1 MSKQVAP
8 LLLISIQLL
17 QLLHLSLQVQSS
29 AVHYVKAEGG
39 EPCPTATPSTSLC
52 QQLDFY
58 MANASFYFAS
68 NTTLYF
74 FRGEHVMLQSMMA
87 VSVSNLTL
95 QGLGSI
101 DHDEYGVLPSTVI
114 SCSGPHSLVLLH
126 SSDITIIGLT
136 IKDCGG
142 FLDVT
147 NMDILQQY
155 FGFLSSQNS
164 ILYYFNS
171 PVALGFIEVV
181 GLDISEVSIQ
191 NSTGYGL
198 LAINALDANIADC
211 SFAKNN
217 IHCANGDFDTD
228 TNCYFGGNIAMLYTN
243 LFDCASLAGGIYE
256 LNILHTNISLG
267 YSQHMPNSS
276 VHYSSGLNINLGHS
290 PVYGMDVVL
299 YSVVAYGNTAAF
311 GGNVAFTVT
320 SLVTYYTLTINNFKS
335 NHSNMVHPSR
345 PIQIIYSGGL
355 LLNLG
360 EFCFTTYQMCGEP
373 QMKYPTATI
382 SILNAG
388 LSKNYGG
395 FYSGGLNIIKHTN
408 LLFREEDNIAIRNAT
423 FAYNIGY
430 FGIGIHVFVNGF
442 IVNTPT
448 SFLLQNITVIGSMR
462 THAPFNN
469 SEFGSSAI
477 LFVSATNIT
486 IEGIRVLH
494 NEGTGFVL
502 IESLLVLKGINN
514 LIKSNHGNFGGG
526 MSMRGNTNILFD
538 LPAEVRFVDNH
549 AESKGGAIFITKSI
563 FPRRIICSFDILSPD
578 INQIKDSGF
587 YFTNNTAKI
596 AGSILYG
603 GNIDTCVQSI
613 RYFGS
618 ASLFNQLYHVVEH
631 DENDISMISSNPI
644 NVCFCS
650 EDGVPDCSIDAIDR
664 VGLPGSNVV
673 VSIAIVGQRSGT
685 TPGTLQVE
693 EFVDDVK
700 VNEYFESYNDS
711 ICHDYTHFLR
721 LQQNTSTVNTPLI
734 KSSTTLILS
743 AVISRLT
750 SIHQSFQVRLI
761 MVKIATIKCPLG
773 FELSQSLGVCDCN
786 RIFQDQ
792 YLQPECNII
801 TEEISRDGDA
811 WLGYDEDR
819 DCLIGHDECPFDY
832 CDTSMVTFTMNNTDP
847 QCNLNRQGLLCGECE
862 EGLTL
867 LLGSNRCG
875 ECSNSHLALL
885 LLFMLAG
892 IALVALIIVLNL
904 TVSQGTIND
913 LIFVANVVVLAE
925 PHFFPHGPIPVLSQ
939 FISWINLDF
948 GIETCFFVGLN
959 GYYKVWLQYVFP
971 FYIWLVI
978 VAMIYLAKYRHFS
991 RLLGHQAIQVL
1002 STLLLLSYMKII
1014 RTITLSLHSITINC
1028 GDGTLPLAWYV
1039 DPNVKYFSIKYSIQ
1053 FGFSILVLVF
1063 LVLPYTI
1070 LLLFNPII
1078 ERHASNVF
1086 KSRRL
1091 QKQFQAVWQRLKPFV
1106 DAYNGPYK
1114 DETRYW
1120 TGLLLL
1126 LRLLI
1131 VIVIAFSMQKIVS
1144 PTILFLLVILFAIS
1158 MSAGGIYK
1166 NRYCNILGSWYLL
1179 LLAVMSYAVV
1189 IGHAYIGTIVGL
1201 SLTLLTFICV
1211 LIYHIYLRV
1220 NKNGCI
1226 TNFINT
1232 PPLSNTSDPGAVT
1245 TLNATNSIATAKSGR
1260 ASKGLNNNNTSME
1273 LYCRRESLIFDDRDY
1288 SVETFITATGTGA
1301 TTSVKPAE

>member
-1 MSKQVAP
+1 MLYTEKSMPA
-8 LLLISIQLL
+8 LLFIIL

-39 EPCPTATPSTSLC
+39 EPCPTAIPSTSLC

-74 FRGEHVMLQSMMA
+74 LRGEHVMLQSMVA

-101 DHDEYGVLPSTVI
+101 DHDEYGVLPSAVI
-114 SCSGPHSLVLLH
+114 SCTTPHSLVFLH
-126 SSDITIIGLT
+126 SSDITVTWLT
-136 IKDCGG
+136 IKDCGR

-147 NMDILQQY
+147 NTNILQQY
-155 FGFLSSQNS
+155 FDFLSSQNNT
-164 ILYYFNS
+164 LYFSS
-171 PVALGFIEVV
+171 PLALGFIEVV
-181 GLDISEVSIQ
+181 GLDITEVSIQ

-198 LAINALDANIADC
+198 LAINALDANIVDC

-217 IHCANGDFDTD
+217 INCANGDFDTD
-228 TNCYFGGNIAMLYTN
+228 TNCYFGGNVAMHYTN

-267 YSQHMPNSS
+267 YSHHMPNSS
-276 VHYSSGLNINLGHS
+276 VHYSSGLNINLDHS
-290 PVYGMDVVL
+290 PIYGMDVVL
-299 YSVVAYGNTAAF
+299 DDVVAYGNTAAF

-335 NHSNMVHPSR
+335 THSNIVHPSR
-345 PIQIIYSGGL
+345 PPTISDGGL
-355 LLNLG
+355 LLSLG
-360 EFCFTTYQMCGEP
+360 GFYFTSYQVCGEP
-373 QMKYPTATI
+373 QMEHTTGTI
-382 SILNAG
+382 SITNADI
-388 LSKNYGG
+388 SENYGG
-395 FYSGGLNIIKHTN
+395 SNSGGLNLIKQTN
-408 LLFREEDNIAIRNAT
+408 LFLREEESIVIRNVT
-423 FAYNIGY
+423 FAHNIGY
-430 FGIGIHVFVNGF
+430 FGIGIFVV
-442 IVNTPT
+442 VNAPTST
-448 SFLLQNITVIGSMR
+448 SFLLQNVTVIGS
-462 THAPFNN
+462 APFNN
-469 SEFGSSAI
+469 SFSEFGSSAI
-477 LFVSATNIT
+477 LVVSVTNVT
-486 IEGIRVLH
+486 IEDVRVLH
-494 NEGTGFVL
+494 NKGTGFMLVD
-502 IESLLVLKGINN
+502 SLLVLKGIDN
-514 LIKSNHGNFGGG
+514 LIKGNRGNFGGG
-526 MSMRGNTNILFD
+526 MSLFGNANILFD
-538 LPAEVRFVDNH
+538 LPAEVSFVDNH
-549 AESKGGAIFITKSI
+549 AESKGGAIFVTRS
-563 FPRRIICSFDILSPD
+563 FFNDICSFNILSPD
-578 INQIKDSGF
+578 IDQTGESGF
-587 YFTNNTAKI
+587 YFTNNTAAI

-603 GNIDTCVQSI
+603 GDVDTCIQSI
-613 RYFGS
+613 SNFGS
-618 ASLFNQLYHVVEH
+618 ATVFDQLFHLVKH
-631 DENDISMISSNPI
+631 DEDDQSMISSDPL

-685 TPGTLQVE
+685 TPGTLRVE
-693 EFVDDVK
+693 EFVNDVK

-711 ICHDYTHFLR
+711 ICHDYIHFLR
-721 LQQNTSTVNTPLI
+721 LQQNTVNTPLI

-750 SIHQSFQVRLI
+750 SIHQSFQVHLT
-761 MVKIATIKCPLG
+761 MVKITTIKCPLG

-786 RIFQDQ
+786 RIFQD
-792 YLQPECNII
+792 LQPECNII
-801 TEEISRDGDA
+801 TEEISRNGDA
-811 WLGYDEDR
+811 WLGYDEDG
-819 DCLIGHDECPFDY
+819 DCLIGHNECPYDY
-832 CDTSMVTFTMNNTDP
+832 CDTSMVTFTINNTDP

-978 VAMIYLAKYRHFS
+978 LAMIYLAKYRHFS
-991 RLLGHQAIQVL
+991 RLLGHQAIPIL
-1002 STLLLLSYMKII
+1002 STLILLSYTKLF

-1028 GDGTLPLAWYV
+1028 GEGTLPLAWYV
-1039 DPNVKYFSIKYSIQ
+1039 DPNVKYFSLEHSILL
-1053 FGFSILVLVF
+1053 GFSILVLVF

-1091 QKQFQAVWQRLKPFV
+1091 QKQFQAVWQRVKPFV

-1114 DETRYW
+1114 DETRFW

-1126 LRLLI
+1126 TRL
-1131 VIVIAFSMQKIVS
+1131 VIILTTALSNKQDIIS
-1144 PTILFLLVILFAIS
+1144 LTIMLLLVILFAIS

-1166 NRYCNILGSWYLL
+1166 NRYCNALGSWYLL
-1179 LLAVMSYAVV
+1179 LLAVVSCAVAADY
-1189 IGHAYIGTIVGL
+1189 AYIGTIVGL

-1211 LIYHIYLRV
+1211 LICHIYLRV
-1220 NKNGCI
+1220 NKNDRV
-1226 TNFINT
+1226 THFIKKQLLSVDATGAGANT
-1232 PPLSNTSDPGAVT
+1232 FSTEKT
-1245 TLNATNSIATAKSGR
+1245 TEALDVRQKF
-1260 ASKGLNNNNTSME
+1260 NNVPSTE
-1273 LYCRRESLIFDDRDY
+1273 LCRRETLIFDDDTH
-1288 SVETFITATGTGA
+1288 VTNITVNTS
-1301 TTSVKPAE
+1301 TTTCGEVF

>member
-1 MSKQVAP
+1 MSA
-8 LLLISIQLL
+8 LLFVIL
-17 QLLHLSLQVQSS
+17 QLFHLSFQVQSS
-29 AVHYVKAEGG
+29 AVHYVKAAAEGD
-39 EPCPTATPSTSLC
+39 ELCPTATPSTSLC

-74 FRGEHVMLQSMMA
+74 LRGEHVILQSMVA

-101 DHDEYGVLPSTVI
+101 DHDEYGVLPSAVI
-114 SCSGPHSLVLLH
+114 SCTTPHSLVFLH
-126 SSDITIIGLT
+126 SSDITVTGLT

-147 NMDILQQY
+147 NTNILQQY
-155 FGFLSSQNS
+155 FDFLSSQNNT
-164 ILYYFNS
+164 LYFSS
-171 PVALGFIEVV
+171 PLALGFIEVV

-198 LAINALDANIADC
+198 LAINALDANIVDC
-211 SFAKNN
+211 SLAKNN

-267 YSQHMPNSS
+267 YSHHMPNSP
-276 VHYSSGLNINLGHS
+276 VQFSSGLNINLDHS
-290 PVYGMDVVL
+290 PIYGMDVVL
-299 YSVVAYGNTAAF
+299 YDVVAYGNTAVI
-311 GGNVAFTVT
+311 GGNMAFTVT
-320 SLVTYYTLTINNFKS
+320 SLVTYYTLTIDSFKS
-335 NHSNMVHPSR
+335 TFSSMVYPVR
-345 PIQIIYSGGL
+345 PPNLDYIYNAINIAHLFLYSSLGGGLFLNLGRINSTSTSTAYQLCSEALMEPASTILITNVDLSDNYGGTFSGGL
-355 LLNLG
+355 IILKHANI
-360 EFCFTTYQMCGEP
+360 F
-373 QMKYPTATI
+373 YPVEDHV
-382 SILNAG
+382 
-388 LSKNYGG
+388 
-395 FYSGGLNIIKHTN
+395 IIK
-408 LLFREEDNIAIRNAT
+408 NAAFNHNT
-423 FAYNIGY
+423 GY
-430 FGIGIHVFVNGF
+430 FGIGISIIVNGA
-442 IVNTPT
+442 VVSTPA
-448 SFLLQNITVIGSMR
+448 SFLLQNITVTNSVS
-462 THAPFNN
+462 FNI
-469 SEFGSSAI
+469 SLTELGPSAI
-477 LFVSATNIT
+477 LFGSATNVT
-486 IEGIRVLH
+486 IEDARMLY
-494 NEGTGFVL
+494 NEGTGMML
-502 IESLLVLKGINN
+502 YDSLLVIRGTTS
-514 LIKSNHGNFGGG
+514 LIEGNHGKFGGG
-526 MSMRGNTNILFD
+526 MSLFGSTNVLFD
-538 LPAEVRFVDNH
+538 LPAEMRFIDNH
-549 AESKGGAIFITKSI
+549 AESKGGAIFVAKAEVLSE
-563 FPRRIICSFDILSPD
+563 ICSFDILSTD
-578 INQIKDSGF
+578 VNQIKDSGF

-603 GNIDTCVQSI
+603 GSVDTCIQSI
-613 RYFGS
+613 SGFGS

-631 DENDISMISSNPI
+631 DENDLSIISSDPL

-650 EDGVPDCSIDAIDR
+650 EDGVPDCSVDAIDR
-664 VGLPGSNVV
+664 VSLPGSNVV

-685 TPGTLQVE
+685 TPGTLRVE
-693 EFVDDVK
+693 EFAENTK
-700 VNEYFESYNDS
+700 TNEFSESYNDS
-711 ICHDYTHFLR
+711 ICHDYIHSLR
-721 LQQNTSTVNTPLI
+721 LQGNIDSTLVAQSNVI
-734 KSSTTLILS
+734 LILS
-743 AVISRLT
+743 AAIPNIILIVQTFLMNS
-750 SIHQSFQVRLI
+750 I
-761 MVKIATIKCPLG
+761 MVNITIMECPLG

-786 RIFQDQ
+786 RIFQD
-792 YLQPECNII
+792 LQPECNII
-801 TEEISRDGDA
+801 TEEISRNGDA
-811 WLGYDEDR
+811 WLGYDENR
-819 DCLIGHDECPFDY
+819 DCLIGHDECPYDY
-832 CDTSMVTFTMNNTDP
+832 CDTSMVTFTINNTDP

-978 VAMIYLAKYRHFS
+978 LAVIYLAKYRHFS
-991 RLLGHQAIQVL
+991 RLLGHQAIPVL
-1002 STLLLLSYMKII
+1002 STLILLSYTKLF

-1039 DPNVKYFSIKYSIQ
+1039 DPNVKYFSIKHSIQ
-1053 FGFSILVLVF
+1053 FGFSILVLIF

-1091 QKQFQAVWQRLKPFV
+1091 QKWFQAVWQRVKPFV

-1114 DETRYW
+1114 DETRFW

-1126 LRLLI
+1126 MRLIILT
-1131 VIVIAFSMQKIVS
+1131 VTAFSNKQEIAS
-1144 PTILFLLVILFAIS
+1144 PTIMFLLVILFAIS

-1166 NRYCNILGSWYLL
+1166 NRYCNALGSWYLL
-1179 LLAVMSYAVV
+1179 LLAVMSCAAATD
-1189 IGHAYIGTIVGL
+1189 HAYIGTIVGL
-1201 SLTLLTFICV
+1201 SLTLLTLICV

-1220 NKNGCI
+1220 NKNDRV
-1226 TNFINT
+1226 THFIKKRLLSVDATGAGANT
-1232 PPLSNTSDPGAVT
+1232 FSTEKT
-1245 TLNATNSIATAKSGR
+1245 TEALDVRQKF
-1260 ASKGLNNNNTSME
+1260 NNVPSTE
-1273 LYCRRESLIFDDRDY
+1273 LCRRETLIFDDDNY
-1288 SVETFITATGTGA
+1288 NINTETS
-1301 TTSVKPAE
+1301 TTTISM